1 MATDTR
7 TRPNIV
13 LITTDEQRG
22 DCLGI
27 AGHPAVQTPYL
38 DAMAASGAFFS
49 SAYSACPVCVPA
61 RRTLLTGQRPRTH
74 GVLMNYDT
82 PLSGPTLPG
91 TLAHAGYQ
99 THLVGKLHLWPRR
112 ARYGFDSTDWAD
124 SPSAGPDND
133 YQRFLRH
140 EGIHQPRASEAHG
153 MSANGWV
160 VRPWHLDER
169 LHFTTWCV
177 DRAIDFLERRDPMAP
192 FFLDL
197 SFLHPHQP
205 LTPPRDYY
213 ERYLATDLS
222 EPYVGDWARVFD
234 TPQRGLP
241 VEAWRVR
248 LEPRVMH
255 QYRAAY
261 YAAIDHIDNQI
272 GRLMPLLGANTMIVF
287 TSDHGEMLGDHQWLR
302 KRGPYEPSAH
312 IPLLMR
318 FPREMGI
325 ATGQRVAQPVELMD
339 LMPTLLDVAG
349 VPIPETV
356 EGRSVLPL
364 LRGETAWREYV
375 HGECAELPTLG
386 SGMQY
391 LTDGREKYVWLPGIG
406 VEQFFDLQNDP
417 HEMVNLAD
425 DPSHR
430 AAVAHWRGLLIDELA
445 DRPEGFT
452 DGHALLRLDGPTAFH
467 LPGFARPTV

>member
-1 MATDTR
+1 MADA
-7 TRPNIV
+7 RPNIV

-38 DAMAASGAFFS
+38 DAMAASGAYFS
-49 SAYSACPVCVPA
+49 SAYAACPVCIPA

-82 PLSGPTLPG
+82 TLRGPTLPG
-91 TLAHAGYQ
+91 ELSRAGYQ
-99 THLVGKLHLWPRR
+99 SHLVGKLHLWPRR

-124 SPSAGPDND
+124 SPSAGGDND
-133 YQRFLRH
+133 YQRFLRG

-153 MSANGWV
+153 MSANGWA

-177 DRAIDFLERRDPMAP
+177 DRAIDFLERRDPTAP
-192 FFLDL
+192 FFLNL

-213 ERYLATDLS
+213 DRSMAMDLP
-222 EPYVGDWARVFD
+222 EPYVADWARVFD

-241 VEAWRVR
+241 VEAWRVC
-248 LEPRVMH
+248 LDPRVMKH
-255 QYRAAY
+255 YRAAY

-272 GRLMPLLGANTMIVF
+272 GRLMPLLPANTAIVF
-287 TSDHGEMLGDHQWLR
+287 TSDHGEMLGDHQWIR

-325 ATGQRVAQPVELMD
+325 PQGQRIAQPVELMD
-339 LMPTLLDVAG
+339 LMPTLLEVAG
-349 VPIPETV
+349 APIPGTV
-356 EGRSVLPL
+356 DGRSVLPL

-375 HGECAELPTLG
+375 HGECAEIPTLG

-391 LTDGREKYVWLPGIG
+391 LTDGRWKYIWLPGIG
-406 VEQFFDLQNDP
+406 MEQLFDLANDP
-417 HEMVNLAD
+417 HEMMDL
-425 DPSHR
+425 SR
-430 AAVAHWRGLLIDELA
+430 EAAQRDELAHWRGILIRELA
-445 DRPEGFT
+445 GRPEEFT
-452 DGHALLRLDGPTAFH
+452 DGTHLLAQRGPTALY
-467 LPGFARPTV
+467 LPGFARPA